1 MATSN
6 EEIIEWF
13 KSQSVWAQDALLTY
27 YEKGQF
33 TDKDIKRFARE
44 CIDEA
49 SGINKTIDISGLNLL
64 SRDDRKS
71 FSIKTI
77 SDVVGVNALAS
88 GKELTFGTSGITV
101 IYGENGAGKSGYIRI
116 FKKLSD
122 AKYKE
127 DLKKNVYS
135 HSNDKQKC
143 KVEIVSTEGEE
154 CLECDLAK
162 DGEYSILRDIDIFDS
177 KISTAYIDDANEAAY
192 EPWIFLLFRELA
204 KVSSLVK
211 KQIEEYKNG
220 FDSHEIN
227 VPEDVAETKIGN
239 DLSSINVNSTFSAD
253 YFVWNPEEDDLL
265 QKLEKEANVEVIKNS
280 ITLLDK
286 EIRQIK
292 AIKEYFEKFEEF
304 FSSKSVHKIEDSR
317 VALEDAEKEQE
328 TAQILFSEDA
338 TELDKASVSISAWK
352 ALWNDAKEYYELL
365 LSKKGVIKYTE
376 EQGICP
382 LCGQAISD
390 KHIHRMKTVDEY
402 INGNVSQKVV
412 KARKSYVSLLK
423 KCPAAWDKNQ
433 MTLSIDSCDFG
444 DSRVQIEQ
452 CADEILNVSNI
463 VNSPDIEKA
472 EVKQIDIPSITKLLS
487 DILMNKVTDKKNK
500 EELLQDEDHKKL
512 EKNIKE
518 LKSRKFA
525 STVEK
530 EVTKRIEYLKIA
542 KTHDDAMKLASSNKI
557 SAKSKLLGEE
567 LLTEDYIK
575 RFNDELR
582 LLTRGTVKAS
592 LKQQK
597 VSKGKIPFKITLE
610 GVLDDKANPTEIF
623 SEGEK
628 RVVSLAAFFA
638 ESSGR
643 QTECPL
649 IVDDPISSLDLKYE
663 TAVIDR
669 LVEAGKHRQV
679 IVFTHRLSM
688 VVGIYDRCGSGKD
701 VSFAERELLGR
712 GTNKGVPV
720 ESAHN
725 GGQSLSKFKNLKNDN
740 IAKLRKM
747 DDTAP
752 EYKEGVHYVC
762 QQIRIYVEKSVEDT
776 LLNGIVLRYR
786 KDVQTYNRI
795 KWLSAI
801 NEDDCK
807 IIDEMMTKY
816 SYYDHSMSDELPLQE
831 FTLEEI
837 ENDLSALIEWLEGIK
852 KRQKEIK

>member
-33 TDKDIKRFARE
+33 SDKDIKRFARE

-77 SDVVGVNALAS
+77 ADVVGVNALAS
-88 GKELTFGTSGITV
+88 GKELTFGTSGVTV

-204 KVSSLVK
+204 NVSSLVK

-304 FSSKSVHKIEDSR
+304 FSSKSVQKIEDSR

-328 TAQILFSEDA
+328 TAQILFSKDA

-390 KHIHRMKTVDEY
+390 KHIYRMKTVDEY
-402 INGNVSQKVV
+402 INGNVS
-412 KARKSYVSLLK
+412 
-423 KCPAAWDKNQ
+423 
-433 MTLSIDSCDFG
+433 
-444 DSRVQIEQ
+444 
-452 CADEILNVSNI
+452 
-463 VNSPDIEKA
+463 
-472 EVKQIDIPSITKLLS
+472 
-487 DILMNKVTDKKNK
+487 
-500 EELLQDEDHKKL
+500 
-512 EKNIKE
+512 
-518 LKSRKFA
+518 
-525 STVEK
+525 
-530 EVTKRIEYLKIA
+530 
-542 KTHDDAMKLASSNKI
+542 
-557 SAKSKLLGEE
+557 
-567 LLTEDYIK
+567 
-575 RFNDELR
+575 
-582 LLTRGTVKAS
+582 
-592 LKQQK
+592 
-597 VSKGKIPFKITLE
+597 
-610 GVLDDKANPTEIF
+610 
-623 SEGEK
+623 
-628 RVVSLAAFFA
+628 
-638 ESSGR
+638 
-643 QTECPL
+643 
-649 IVDDPISSLDLKYE
+649 
-663 TAVIDR
+663 
-669 LVEAGKHRQV
+669 
-679 IVFTHRLSM
+679 
-688 VVGIYDRCGSGKD
+688 
-701 VSFAERELLGR
+701 
-712 GTNKGVPV
+712 
-720 ESAHN
+720 
-725 GGQSLSKFKNLKNDN
+725 
-740 IAKLRKM
+740 
-747 DDTAP
+747 
-752 EYKEGVHYVC
+752 
-762 QQIRIYVEKSVEDT
+762 
-776 LLNGIVLRYR
+776 
-786 KDVQTYNRI
+786 
-795 KWLSAI
+795 
-801 NEDDCK
+801 
-807 IIDEMMTKY
+807 
-816 SYYDHSMSDELPLQE
+816 
-831 FTLEEI
+831 
-837 ENDLSALIEWLEGIK
+837 
-852 KRQKEIK
+852 